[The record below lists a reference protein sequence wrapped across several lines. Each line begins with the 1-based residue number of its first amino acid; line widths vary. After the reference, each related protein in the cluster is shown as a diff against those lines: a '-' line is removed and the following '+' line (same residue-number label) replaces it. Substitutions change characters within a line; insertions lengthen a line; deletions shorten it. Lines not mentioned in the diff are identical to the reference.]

1 MFELGDE
8 VKGKEKCLMIVPSV
22 PVWQMNGD
30 VFFDRKFHDGI
41 LSYCD
46 NWDGTVHLIMRIA
59 ESKPPEFG
67 LVVYDAGI
75 FPAELIVVEE
85 GDEVLTEHLKK
96 ANVVLASGDNFK
108 NLHLSAITKKL
119 GVKTIYDIENI
130 LETRFQIINLSD
142 VSQWQKVK
150 SLVWNVLTEVKRRKA
165 FRLADGI
172 QANGMPA
179 YKAYSKQVGN
189 SLLYFDSRNGENA
202 NVTEIELAVR
212 LAELDENR
220 PLRLG
225 FSGRLITMKGVG
237 HLIEMAQI
245 LRHKS
250 LPFTLDIFGAGE
262 LAAFLENKVKAYE
275 LDDIVNL
282 RGNVNFSDKLI
293 PFIKENLDL
302 FVCCHRQSDPS
313 CTYLETYACG
323 VPIVGYANQ
332 AHQGILEKADVGWSV
347 PMNDVNALVEM
358 VIYLNEHRGEIKNK
372 AMNARLFST
381 QHTFEQTFS
390 RRIQQCSD
398 LLGEQ

>member
-1 MFELGDE
+1 MNIL
-8 VKGKEKCLMIVPSV
+8 CIVPSV
-22 PVWQMNGD
+22 PIWKVDG
-30 VFFDRKFHDGI
+30 VFFFDRKFHDGI
-41 LSYCD
+41 ISYCD
-46 NWDGTVHLIMRIA
+46 NWMGSVHLIMRVA
-59 ESKPPEFG
+59 ESKAPEFG
-67 LVVYDAGI
+67 LVVYDADV

-189 SLLYFDSRNGENA
+189 SLLYFDSRNGEDA

-225 FSGRLITMKGVG
+225 FSGRLITMKGVE

-245 LRHKS
+245 LKHKS

-347 PMNDVNALVEM
+347 PMNDVDALAEM